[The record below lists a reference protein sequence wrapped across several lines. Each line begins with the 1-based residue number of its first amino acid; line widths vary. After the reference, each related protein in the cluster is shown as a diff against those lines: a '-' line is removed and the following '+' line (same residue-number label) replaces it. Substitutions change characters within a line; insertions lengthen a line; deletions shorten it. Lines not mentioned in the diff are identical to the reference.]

1 VDGASS
7 IFRHLKIIGEN
18 TTLINKIPELSSGD
32 WMTFR
37 KGQAALD
44 FLMTYGW
51 AIALVVII
59 AAVLFSM
66 GLFDTSNFVGNKATG
81 FSGVAVKDW
90 TYTAGG
96 AFSVLF
102 SNQVGQA
109 VNINNVNI
117 SIGGAGPIVMS
128 GSNATVQVGANSGS
142 FNATGLPSGAVGNGY
157 TAAVVV
163 SYTTP
168 SGFNYTSAGTLTGKM
183 V

>member
-1 VDGASS
+1 
-7 IFRHLKIIGEN
+7 
-18 TTLINKIPELSSGD
+18 
-32 WMTFR
+32 MTFR

-90 TYTAGG
+90 TYSASNG

-102 SNQVGQA
+102 SNQVGQP
-109 VNINNVNI
+109 VSIKNVTV
-117 SIGGAGPIVMS
+117 SLGGATPVLVT
-128 GSNATVQVGANSGS
+128 GSNTTVQVGANSGS
-142 FNATGLPSGAVGNGY
+142 FTATLANGTIGTGY

-163 SYTTP
+163 SYSTP

-183 V
+183 VS

>member
-1 VDGASS
+1 MV
-7 IFRHLKIIGEN
+7 
-18 TTLINKIPELSSGD
+18 
-32 WMTFR
+32 FR

-90 TYTAGG
+90 SYTSGG

-102 SNQVGQA
+102 SNQVGQP
-109 VNINNVNI
+109 VII
-117 SIGGAGPIVMS
+117 SGVTVSVGGATPVTLS
-128 GSNATVQVGANSGS
+128 GNTSTTVQVGSNSGS
-142 FNATGLPSGAVGNGY
+142 FNATLPPGAAGNGY
-157 TAAVVV
+157 TASVVV
-163 SYTTP
+163 NYQTP
-168 SGFNYTSAGTLTGKM
+168 SGFNYTSAGSLTGKM

>member
-1 VDGASS
+1 MV
-7 IFRHLKIIGEN
+7 
-18 TTLINKIPELSSGD
+18 
-32 WMTFR
+32 FR

-66 GLFDTSNFVGNKATG
+66 RLFDTSNFVGNKATG

-90 TYTAGG
+90 TYTAAG

-102 SNQVGQA
+102 SNQVGQPVIINA
-109 VNINNVNI
+109 VNV
-117 SIGGAGPIVMS
+117 SIGGAPSVAMT

-142 FNATGLPSGAVGNGY
+142 FTATLPSGTVGNGY
-157 TAAVVV
+157 TAAVVI

-168 SGFNYTSAGTLTGKM
+168 SGFNYTSSGTLTGKM

>member
-1 VDGASS
+1 MA
-7 IFRHLKIIGEN
+7 
-18 TTLINKIPELSSGD
+18 
-32 WMTFR
+32 FR

-81 FSGVAVKDW
+81 FSGVSVKDW
-90 TYTAGG
+90 SYTAGG

-102 SNQVGQA
+102 SNQVGQP
-109 VNINNVNI
+109 VNINNVTVTV
-117 SIGGAGPIVMS
+117 GGTPYDVT
-128 GSNATVQVGANSGS
+128 GSNAVVQVGANSGA
-142 FNATGLPSGAVGNGY
+142 FTATGLANGTAGTGY
-157 TAAVVV
+157 TATLVVGY
-163 SYTTP
+163 STP

>member
-1 VDGASS
+1 M
-7 IFRHLKIIGEN
+7 
-18 TTLINKIPELSSGD
+18 LINEMLEVCTGD
-32 WMTFR
+32 QMVFR

-90 TYTAGG
+90 SYAASTGG
-96 AFSVLF
+96 FSVLF

-109 VNINNVNI
+109 VIINGVTV
-117 SIGGAGPIVMS
+117 SAGGAA
-128 GSNATVQVGANSGS
+128 ATAMNGTADTIQVGANSG
-142 FNATGLPSGAVGNGY
+142 AWTTTLDTGTAGNGY
-157 TAAVVV
+157 TASVVV
-163 SYTTP
+163 SYQTP

-183 V
+183 I

>member
-1 VDGASS
+1 M
-7 IFRHLKIIGEN
+7 
-18 TTLINKIPELSSGD
+18 LINKVPEVLDGD
-32 WMTFR
+32 QMAFR

-90 TYTAGG
+90 SYLANGT
-96 AFSVLF
+96 FSVLF
-102 SNQVGQA
+102 SNQVGQP
-109 VNINNVNI
+109 VNLNNVTV
-117 SIGGAGPIVMS
+117 SIGGATPVQMT
-128 GSNATVQVGANSGS
+128 GSNATVQVGANSVT
-142 FNATGLPSGAVGNGY
+142 FIADDLLPTGTIGNSY
-157 TAAVVV
+157 TATVVV
-163 SYTTP
+163 GYQTP
-168 SGFNYTSAGTLTGKM
+168 SGFTYTSAGTLTGKM